1 MIFGVF
7 FAGLPAFEGRVA
19 LLLADSRGGVFFSE
33 ADKSRGFFDSADF
46 EFCLLSGFSFGRR
59 VLLTCDL
66 RLPSVFCVCLFLTSF
81 IPILIIVSIGGSL
94 AFDYTRLSAKK
105 KTQTAERRRKAA
117 CVLVF
122 LRRFAV

>member
-7 FAGLPAFEGRVA
+7 FEGLPAFEGRVA
-19 LLLADSRGGVFFSE
+19 LLLEESRGGVFFSE
-33 ADKSRGFFDSADF
+33 ADEARGFFGAVDF
-46 EFCLLSGFSFGRR
+46 ELCLLSGFSFDGR

-66 RLPSVFCVCLFLTSF
+66 RLSSVFCVSLFLTSF

-117 CVLVF
+117 CVFVF
-122 LRRFAV
+122 LQ